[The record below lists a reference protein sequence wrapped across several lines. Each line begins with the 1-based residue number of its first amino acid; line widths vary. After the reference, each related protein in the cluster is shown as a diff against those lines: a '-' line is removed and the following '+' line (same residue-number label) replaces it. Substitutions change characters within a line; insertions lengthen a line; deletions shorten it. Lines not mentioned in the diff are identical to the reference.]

1 MSRSK
6 KRHSAHYK
14 TKRTLNQKLLNII
27 STVLVLI
34 IAAIVFST
42 YVGLDIVYLAY
53 AAIDSFFASYEIE
66 DAYYDKQVD
75 FFLALD
81 NIEREHAITVEIYS
95 PTGDFVYSSS
105 FKGEMSAPPY
115 GKYAL
120 VVPEVEKKNYEVIQ
134 DLGEF
139 ENNAFYL
146 SQDTLGQ
153 KNTVYLVGTWV
164 MESGST
170 VKIFKVKSNVDT
182 NAKIAVTFI
191 SFVTVAIVCI
201 AILVISVLIRRI
213 TTPLTEMSHITKNM
227 SSLDFSQKCESGNV
241 AEIALLA
248 DSINEMSD
256 SLETALIDLQ
266 QKNKK
271 LQDDIEQEKTI
282 DQLRQLFISGVSHEL
297 KTPIAIIQ
305 GYSEGLKLFLESD
318 PETAKKYCDTIIN
331 ETERMN
337 DLVMKLL
344 DIIKY
349 QSGEYKLM
357 YESFNIHELIES
369 WFDRNS
375 EILKEKG
382 ITPINEV
389 SPDLICFGDRFIL
402 STVVNNYMS
411 NAVSHVS
418 GKMIIRAD
426 AKEIYG
432 DRYRIS
438 IFNTGSPI
446 AAKDI
451 DQIWNSFYRADKAM
465 SRAQG
470 RFGLGLAIVA
480 SIQDLHEQ
488 DYGVINHD
496 DGVEFWFDVKKFNNI
511 DNQP

>member
-1 MSRSK
+1 MSRTK
-6 KRHSAHYK
+6 KQKISRYK
-14 TKRTLNQKLLNII
+14 HKRTLSQKLLNII

-34 IAAIVFST
+34 IAAIVIAT
-42 YVGLDIVYLAY
+42 YEGLDMVFLAY
-53 AAIDSFFASYEIE
+53 SAIDSFFASYEIE
-66 DAYYDKQVD
+66 DAYLDKTTD
-75 FFLALD
+75 FFTAMD

-95 PTGDFVYSSS
+95 ASGDFVYASS
-105 FKGEMSAPPY
+105 FKGEMSMPPY
-115 GKYAL
+115 GKYPL
-120 VVPEVEKKNYEVIQ
+120 VVPEVEKRNYEIIQ

-139 ENNAFYL
+139 DNNSFNL
-146 SQDTLGQ
+146 SKDTAGG
-153 KNTVYLVGTWV
+153 KNTEYLVGSWV
-164 MESGST
+164 LESGST
-170 VKIFKVKSNVDT
+170 IKIFKVKSNVDT
-182 NAKIAVTFI
+182 TTKIAVTFI
-191 SFVTVAIVCI
+191 SFVTFVIVCI
-201 AILVISVLIRRI
+201 AIFVISILIRRI

-227 SSLDFSQKCESGNV
+227 SSLDFSQKCETGDV

-256 SLETALIDLQ
+256 SLETALLDLQ

-305 GYSEGLKLFLESD
+305 GYAEGLKLFLDTD
-318 PETAKKYCDTIIN
+318 PEAAAKYCDTIIN
-331 ETERMN
+331 ETTRMN

-349 QSGEYKLM
+349 QSGEYKLF
-357 YESFNIHELIES
+357 YEDFCIRELIES
-369 WFDRNS
+369 WFERNS

-382 ITPINEV
+382 IYAVNDIPA
-389 SPDLICFGDRFIL
+389 SMICAGDQFIL
-402 STVVNNYMS
+402 STVANNYLS

-418 GKMIIRAD
+418 DKMIIRAS
-426 AKEIYG
+426 AEEIDS

-438 IFNTGSPI
+438 IFNTGTPI
-446 AAKDI
+446 HSKDI

-480 SIQDLHEQ
+480 SIQNLHEQ
-488 DYGVINHD
+488 DYGVINHA
-496 DGVEFWFDVKKFNNI
+496 DGVEFWFDVKKSDNNNI
-511 DNQP
+511 